1 MCDCSSLGP
10 PKDILSVFHYLII
23 ILLSSE
29 ATVPDY
35 KPPFEVELGPSITSE
50 HIRDYVARQK
60 RRPGFPDVWKNN
72 HPVRISKFIK

>member
-1 MCDCSSLGP
+1 MFIHNSTDACYL
-10 PKDILSVFHYLII
+10 FHHLM
-23 ILLSSE
+23 ILLSLE
-29 ATVPDY
+29 EPVPDY

-72 HPVRISKFIK
+72 HPVRTSEFIND